1 MSRILKFIIFLV
13 FFIVFFEVGLVSSYT
28 IVTSQPPDI
37 EKLMNMQVDRI
48 SAIFNV
54 GGDVNKALTGTPDIL
69 NISNTNL
76 VSQSLQIKA
85 KLDGVD
91 IKTLNATSF
100 ADQSK
105 SPVPVNLTIMG
116 YKENSTGGNSTGGGQ
131 IVITPSADFMITA
144 TANANSTS
152 KGFLIDLNSIKIV
165 SISRMYTNN

>member
-1 MSRILKFIIFLV
+1 M
-13 FFIVFFEVGLVSSYT
+13 GLVSSYT

-54 GGDVNKALTGTPDIL
+54 GNDVNTVLTGTPDIL

-76 VSQSLQIKA
+76 VAQSLQTKS

-91 IKTLNATSF
+91 IKTLNATTF

-105 SPVPVNLTIMG
+105 TPVPVNITIMG
-116 YKENSTGGNSTGGGQ
+116 YKENSTGGNSSGGGQ
-131 IVITPSADFMITA
+131 IIITPSADFMITA

-165 SISRMYTNN
+165 SISRMYTTN